1 MSDYAKTLGI
11 SYLTAWRHYKA
22 GKIPYPTE
30 QLPTGTVIVDYDPK
44 KISRGVVKVAIYA
57 RVSSAENKDN
67 LDRQA
72 ERLSQYAIAK
82 GYQIA
87 YVIKEVGSGLNDN
100 RKKLEKLFL
109 KDDYD
114 ILLVEHKDRLGRF
127 GTHYIDIL
135 LKRLGVNLEV
145 VNLADNG
152 ETALKTG
159 FPSQGTA
166 NPEGRDELMQ
176 DLVAIITSFAARLYG
191 QRRAKR
197 KIDLIVETL
206 NSKTD

>member
-1 MSDYAKTLGI
+1 MKLSDYAKTLGI

-44 KISRGVVKVAIYA
+44 KISGGVVKVAIYA

-87 YVIKEVGSGLNDN
+87 YVIKEIGSGLNDN

-145 VNLADNG
+145 VNLSDN
-152 ETALKTG
+152 
-159 FPSQGTA
+159 
-166 NPEGRDELMQ
+166 GRDELMQ

-197 KIDLIVETL
+197 KTEKIVETL

>member
-1 MSDYAKTLGI
+1 MKLSDYAKTLGI

-22 GKIPYPTE
+22 GKIPYPTQ

-44 KISRGVVKVAIYA
+44 KMPGSGVRVAIYA

-72 ERLSQYAIAK
+72 QRLTQYAIAK
-82 GYQIA
+82 GYQI
-87 YVIKEVGSGLNDN
+87 VHIIKEIGSGINDN
-100 RKKLEKLFL
+100 RKKLEKLLL

-135 LKRLGVNLEV
+135 LRRLGVNLEI
-145 VNLADNG
+145 VNLADN
-152 ETALKTG
+152 
-159 FPSQGTA
+159 
-166 NPEGRDELMQ
+166 GRDELMQ

-197 KIDLIVETL
+197 KTEKIVAAL
-206 NSKTD
+206 NSPTD